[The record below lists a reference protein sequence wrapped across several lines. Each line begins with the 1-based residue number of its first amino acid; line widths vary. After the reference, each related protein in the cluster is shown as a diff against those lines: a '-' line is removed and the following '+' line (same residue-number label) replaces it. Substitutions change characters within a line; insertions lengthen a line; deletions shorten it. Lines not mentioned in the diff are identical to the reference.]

1 MHAVLDR
8 LKLRRPGYRVI
19 TVTGTNGKGSAVAML
34 EACLRAAGY
43 RVGTY
48 TSPHL
53 IKYNERVRVDG
64 MDATDAALCA
74 AFERI
79 ESARGEIPLTYFEFG
94 TLAAFDQF
102 ARAGINVAVL
112 EVGLGGRLDAVNAID
127 ADAAMVTS
135 IGIDH
140 VQWLGDTREAIGREK
155 AGVFRKDR
163 PAICAD
169 PAPPASIAEV
179 ARETGARLYQRNRD
193 FSVERSES
201 GDAHRPRRS
210 SFGGGHQAAGMDE
223 VSSETRRNDSFE
235 SDLQRAS
242 GWTWRAGSVVR
253 AGLPY
258 PALRGDYQLD
268 NAAGALM
275 VFETLRDVLPV
286 SQGHIRE
293 GLLAAVV
300 PGRFQVLPGLPVRV
314 LDVAHNPDAVRA
326 LARTLK
332 QQTVTGR
339 TLAVFGMLR
348 DKDMVGA
355 VRSMQDVVDAWYV
368 TTLGATERG
377 ATAEEVTQ
385 AIARAGLDKPVT
397 PFNDARA
404 AYAAARRDAGPADRI
419 VVFGSF
425 YMVGDILSLP
435 KQDL

>member
-1 MHAVLDR
+1 
-8 LKLRRPGYRVI
+8 
-19 TVTGTNGKGSAVAML
+19 
-34 EACLRAAGY
+34 
-43 RVGTY
+43 
-48 TSPHL
+48 
-53 IKYNERVRVDG
+53 
-64 MDATDAALCA
+64 
-74 AFERI
+74 
-79 ESARGEIPLTYFEFG
+79 
-94 TLAAFDQF
+94 
-102 ARAGINVAVL
+102 
-112 EVGLGGRLDAVNAID
+112 
-127 ADAAMVTS
+127 MVTS

-169 PAPPASIAEV
+169 PEPPASIAAV
-179 ARETGARLYQRNRD
+179 AREIGARLYQRNQD
-193 FSVERSES
+193 FFVER
-201 GDAHRPRRS
+201 GD
-210 SFGGGHQAAGMDE
+210 
-223 VSSETRRNDSFE
+223 
-235 SDLQRAS
+235 S
-242 GWTWRAGSVVR
+242 GWTWRYGNTVR

-314 LDVAHNPDAVRA
+314 LDVAHNPDAVRV
-326 LARTLK
+326 LARTLT

-348 DKDMVGA
+348 DKDIVGA
-355 VRSMQDVVDAWYV
+355 VRSMQDIVDVWYV
-368 TTLGATERG
+368 TALGQQTERG
-377 ATAEEVTQ
+377 ATAEEVAQ
-385 AIARAGLDKPVT
+385 AIARVGLNKPVT
-397 PFNDARA
+397 RFNDARA
-404 AYAAARRDAGPADRI
+404 AYAAARRDADPADRI

>member
-1 MHAVLDR
+1 MLDR

-64 MDATDAALCA
+64 VDATDTALCA

-79 ESARGEIPLTYFEFG
+79 EAARGETPLTYFEFG

-102 ARAGINVAVL
+102 ARANIDVAVL

-127 ADAAMVTS
+127 ADAALVTS

-140 VQWLGDTREAIGREK
+140 IQWLGDTREAIGREK

-169 PAPPASIAEV
+169 PEPPASIAAQAQTV
-179 ARETGARLYQRNRD
+179 GARLYQRNRD
-193 FSVERSES
+193 FFVER
-201 GDAHRPRRS
+201 GD
-210 SFGGGHQAAGMDE
+210 
-223 VSSETRRNDSFE
+223 
-235 SDLQRAS
+235 S
-242 GWTWRAGSVVR
+242 GWTWKHGHTVR
-253 AGLPY
+253 AGLSY
-258 PALRGDYQLD
+258 PALRGDYQLA
-268 NAAGALM
+268 NAAGVLM
-275 VFETLRDVLPV
+275 VLETLRDVLPV

-293 GLLAAVV
+293 GLLAANVR
-300 PGRFQVLPGLPVRV
+300 GRFQVLPGLPVRV
-314 LDVAHNPDAVRA
+314 LDVAHNPDAVRV
-326 LARTLK
+326 LARTLT

-355 VRSMQDVVDAWYV
+355 VRSMRDIVDAWYV
-368 TTLGATERG
+368 TALGQQTERG
-377 ATAEEVTQ
+377 ATAEEVAQ
-385 AIARAGLDKPVT
+385 AIVRAGLDKPVT
-397 PFNDARA
+397 RFNDARA

-435 KQDL
+435 KQEL

>member
-1 MHAVLDR
+1 MLDR
-8 LKLRRPGYRVI
+8 LRLRQPNFRTI
-19 TVTGTNGKGSAVAML
+19 TVTGTNGKGSVVAML

-64 MDATDAALCA
+64 ADATDAALCA

-79 ESARGEIPLTYFEFG
+79 ESTRGEIPLTYFEFG

-102 ARAGINVAVL
+102 ARANIDVAVL

-140 VQWLGDTREAIGREK
+140 VQWLGDTREAIGYEK
-155 AGVFRKDR
+155 AGVFRKNR

-169 PAPPASIAEV
+169 PEPPASIAAQAQAV
-179 ARETGARLYQRNRD
+179 GATFYQRNRD
-193 FSVERSES
+193 FSVERT
-201 GDAHRPRRS
+201 D
-210 SFGGGHQAAGMDE
+210 
-223 VSSETRRNDSFE
+223 
-235 SDLQRAS
+235 S
-242 GWTWRAGSVVR
+242 GWTWRAGSTLR
-253 AGLPY
+253 AGLP
-258 PALRGDYQLD
+258 PPVLRGDYQLD

-275 VFETLRDVLPV
+275 VLETLKEVLPL
-286 SQGHIRE
+286 SQAHIRE

-314 LDVAHNPDAVRA
+314 LDVAHNPDAVRV

-355 VRSMQDVVDAWYV
+355 VRSMQGIVDAWYV
-368 TTLGATERG
+368 TALGQQTERG
-377 ATAEEVTQ
+377 ATAAEVEQ
-385 AIARAGLDKPVT
+385 AIVRAGLNKPVT
-397 PFNDARA
+397 RFNDVRA

-435 KQDL
+435 KKDL

>member
-1 MHAVLDR
+1 MLDR
-8 LKLRRPGYRVI
+8 LRLRHLNFRTI

-64 MDATDAALCA
+64 VDATDAALCA

-102 ARAGINVAVL
+102 ARANIDVAVL

-169 PAPPASIAEV
+169 PEPPASIAAV

-193 FSVERSES
+193 FSVER
-201 GDAHRPRRS
+201 G
-210 SFGGGHQAAGMDE
+210 
-223 VSSETRRNDSFE
+223 ETT
-235 SDLQRAS
+235 
-242 GWTWRAGSVVR
+242 GWTWRAGSAVR
-253 AGLPY
+253 AGLPF

-268 NAAGALM
+268 NAAGVLM

-286 SQGHIRE
+286 SQAHIRE

-314 LDVAHNPDAVRA
+314 LDVAHNPDAVRV

-355 VRSMQDVVDAWYV
+355 VHSMRDIVDAWYV
-368 TTLGATERG
+368 TSLGTTERG

-385 AIARAGLDKPVT
+385 AIARAGLNKPVT

-425 YMVGDILSLP
+425 YMVSDILSLP
-435 KQDL
+435 KKDL

>member
-1 MHAVLDR
+1 MLDR
-8 LKLRRPGYRVI
+8 LRLRRPGFRAI
-19 TVTGTNGKGSAVAML
+19 TVAGTNGKGSAVAML

-64 MDATDAALCA
+64 VDATDAALCA

-102 ARAGINVAVL
+102 ACAGIDVAVL

-169 PAPPASIAEV
+169 PEPPASIAEV
-179 ARETGARLYQRNRD
+179 ARETGARLYQRNLD
-193 FSVERSES
+193 FFVERN
-201 GDAHRPRRS
+201 
-210 SFGGGHQAAGMDE
+210 
-223 VSSETRRNDSFE
+223 ET
-235 SDLQRAS
+235 
-242 GWTWRAGSVVR
+242 GWAFRAGRVLR
-253 AGLPY
+253 AGLPF

-286 SQGHIRE
+286 SQAHIRE

-300 PGRFQVLPGLPVRV
+300 PGRFQVLPGLPLRV
-314 LDVAHNPDAVRA
+314 LDVAHNPDAVRV
-326 LARTLK
+326 LARTLT

-348 DKDMVGA
+348 DKDIVGA
-355 VRSMQDVVDAWYV
+355 VRSMKDIVDAWYV
-368 TTLGATERG
+368 TALGQQTERG

-404 AYAAARRDAGPADRI
+404 AYATARRDAGPADRI

-435 KQDL
+435 KQEL

>member
-1 MHAVLDR
+1 VHAVLDR

-34 EACLRAAGY
+34 EACLCAAGY

-179 ARETGARLYQRNRD
+179 ARKTGARLYQRNRD
-193 FSVERSES
+193 FSVERGE
-201 GDAHRPRRS
+201 
-210 SFGGGHQAAGMDE
+210 M
-223 VSSETRRNDSFE
+223 
-235 SDLQRAS
+235 
-242 GWTWRAGSVVR
+242 GWTLRAGSVVR
-253 AGLPY
+253 AGLPT

-275 VFETLRDVLPV
+275 VFETLWDVLPV

-314 LDVAHNPDAVRA
+314 LDVAHNPDAVRV
-326 LARTLK
+326 LARTLT
-332 QQTVTGR
+332 QQAVTGR

-348 DKDMVGA
+348 DKDIVGA
-355 VRSMQDVVDAWYV
+355 VRSMQDIVDAWYV
-368 TTLGATERG
+368 TALGQQTERG

-385 AIARAGLDKPVT
+385 AIAQAGLNKPVT

-435 KQDL
+435 PRIL

>member
-1 MHAVLDR
+1 MAWIETLHPRKIELGLTRVHAVLDR
-8 LKLRRPGYRVI
+8 LQLRQPNFRTI

-53 IKYNERVRVDG
+53 IRYNERVRVDG
-64 MDATDAALCA
+64 VDATDAALCA

-79 ESARGEIPLTYFEFG
+79 EAGRGDIPLTYFEFG

-102 ARAGINVAVL
+102 ARANIDVAVL

-127 ADAAMVTS
+127 ADAAMITS

-169 PAPPASIAEV
+169 PAPPASIAAQAQAV
-179 ARETGARLYQRNRD
+179 GATFYQRNRD
-193 FSVERSES
+193 FSVERT
-201 GDAHRPRRS
+201 D
-210 SFGGGHQAAGMDE
+210 
-223 VSSETRRNDSFE
+223 
-235 SDLQRAS
+235 S
-242 GWTWRAGSVVR
+242 GWTWRAGSTLR
-253 AGLPY
+253 AGLPP
-258 PALRGDYQLD
+258 PALRGNHQID
-268 NAAGALM
+268 NAAGVLM
-275 VFETLRDVLPV
+275 VLETLKAVLPL
-286 SQGHIRE
+286 SQAHIRE
-293 GLLAAVV
+293 GLLAANVR
-300 PGRFQVLPGLPVRV
+300 GRFQVLPGLPVRV
-314 LDVAHNPDAVRA
+314 LDVAHNPDAVRV
-326 LARTLK
+326 LAHTLK

-355 VRSMQDVVDAWYV
+355 VRSMQDIVDAWYV
-368 TTLGATERG
+368 TTLGTTERG
-377 ATAEEVTQ
+377 ATAAEVAQ
-385 AIARAGLDKPVT
+385 AIAQAGPNKPVT
-397 PFNDARA
+397 RFNDVRA

-425 YMVGDILSLP
+425 YMVGDILSLL
-435 KQDL
+435 KEDL

>member
-1 MHAVLDR
+1 MKTRALSDWLAWIETLHPRKIELGLERVHAVLDR
-8 LKLRRPGYRVI
+8 LRLRHPGYRVI
-19 TVTGTNGKGSAVAML
+19 TVAGTNGKGSAAAML
-34 EACLRAAGY
+34 EACLRAAGH

-64 MDATDAALCA
+64 VDATDVALCA
-74 AFERI
+74 TFERI
-79 ESARGEIPLTYFEFG
+79 ESARGETPLTYFEFG

-102 ARAGINVAVL
+102 ARAGIDVAVL

-127 ADAAMVTS
+127 ADAALVTS

-140 VQWLGDTREAIGREK
+140 VQWLGDTRAAIGREK

-179 ARETGARLYQRNRD
+179 AQAVGARLYQRSRD
-193 FSVERSES
+193 FFVER
-201 GDAHRPRRS
+201 GD
-210 SFGGGHQAAGMDE
+210 
-223 VSSETRRNDSFE
+223 
-235 SDLQRAS
+235 S
-242 GWTWRAGSVVR
+242 GWTWKYGNTVR
-253 AGLPY
+253 AGLPV

-286 SQGHIRE
+286 SQAHIRE

-300 PGRFQVLPGLPVRV
+300 PGRFQVLPGLPLRV
-314 LDVAHNPDAVRA
+314 LDVAHNPDAVRV
-326 LARTLK
+326 LARTLT

-355 VRSMQDVVDAWYV
+355 VRSMRDIVDAWYV
-368 TTLGATERG
+368 TALGQQTERG
-377 ATAEEVTQ
+377 ATAEEVAQ
-385 AIARAGLDKPVT
+385 AIARAGLDKPVM

-435 KQDL
+435 KKDL

>member
-1 MHAVLDR
+1 MAWIETLHPRKIELGLERVHAVLDR
-8 LKLRRPGYRVI
+8 LRLRQPNFRTI

-64 MDATDAALCA
+64 VDATDAALCA

-79 ESARGEIPLTYFEFG
+79 ESGRGEIPLTYFEFG

-102 ARAGINVAVL
+102 ARANIDVAVL

-140 VQWLGDTREAIGREK
+140 VQWLGDTREAIGYEK

-169 PAPPASIAEV
+169 PAPPASIAAQAQAV
-179 ARETGARLYQRNRD
+179 GATFYQRDRD
-193 FSVERSES
+193 FSVERT
-201 GDAHRPRRS
+201 D
-210 SFGGGHQAAGMDE
+210 
-223 VSSETRRNDSFE
+223 
-235 SDLQRAS
+235 S
-242 GWTWRAGSVVR
+242 GWTWRAGSTLR
-253 AGLPY
+253 AGLPP
-258 PALRGDYQLD
+258 PALRGNHQID

-275 VFETLRDVLPV
+275 VLETLKAVLPL
-286 SQGHIRE
+286 SQAHIRE
-293 GLLAAVV
+293 GLLAANVR
-300 PGRFQVLPGLPVRV
+300 GRFQVLPGLPVRV
-314 LDVAHNPDAVRA
+314 LDVAHNPDAVSV
-326 LARTLK
+326 LAQTLK

-355 VRSMQDVVDAWYV
+355 VRSMQDIVDAWYV
-368 TTLGATERG
+368 TTLDTTERG
-377 ATAEEVTQ
+377 ATAGEVAQ
-385 AIARAGLDKPVT
+385 AIARGGMNTPVT
-397 PFNDARA
+397 RFNDARA

-435 KQDL
+435 KKDL

>member
-8 LKLRRPGYRVI
+8 LRLRHPGFRTI

-64 MDATDAALCA
+64 VDATDAALCA

-79 ESARGEIPLTYFEFG
+79 EAARGEIPLTYFEFG

-102 ARAGINVAVL
+102 ARANIDVAVL

-127 ADAAMVTS
+127 ADAAMITS

-140 VQWLGDTREAIGREK
+140 VQWLGDTREAIGYEK

-169 PAPPASIAEV
+169 PTPPASIAAQAQAV
-179 ARETGARLYQRNRD
+179 GATFYQRNRD
-193 FSVERSES
+193 FSVERT
-201 GDAHRPRRS
+201 D
-210 SFGGGHQAAGMDE
+210 
-223 VSSETRRNDSFE
+223 
-235 SDLQRAS
+235 S
-242 GWTWRAGSVVR
+242 GWTWRAGSTLR
-253 AGLPY
+253 AGLPP
-258 PALRGDYQLD
+258 PALRGNHQID

-275 VFETLRDVLPV
+275 VLETLKAVLPL
-286 SQGHIRE
+286 SQAHIRE
-293 GLLAAVV
+293 GLLAANVR
-300 PGRFQVLPGLPVRV
+300 GRFQVLPGLPVRV
-314 LDVAHNPDAVRA
+314 LDVAHNPDAVRV
-326 LARTLK
+326 LAQTLT
-332 QQTVTGR
+332 QQVVTGR
-339 TLAVFGMLR
+339 TFAVFGMLR
-348 DKDMVGA
+348 DKDMAGA
-355 VRSMQDVVDAWYV
+355 VRGMQDIVDAWYV
-368 TTLGATERG
+368 TTLGTTERG
-377 ATAEEVTQ
+377 ATAEEIAQ
-385 AIARAGLDKPVT
+385 AIARAGLNKPVT
-397 PFNDARA
+397 QFNDARA

-435 KQDL
+435 KKDL

>member
-1 MHAVLDR
+1 MHAALDR

-64 MDATDAALCA
+64 VDATDAALCA

-79 ESARGEIPLTYFEFG
+79 ESVRGEIPLTYFEFG

-102 ARAGINVAVL
+102 ARANIDVAVL

-140 VQWLGDTREAIGREK
+140 VQWLGDTRAAIGREK

-179 ARETGARLYQRNRD
+179 ARKTGARLYQRNRD
-193 FSVERSES
+193 FSVERGE
-201 GDAHRPRRS
+201 
-210 SFGGGHQAAGMDE
+210 M
-223 VSSETRRNDSFE
+223 
-235 SDLQRAS
+235 
-242 GWTWRAGSVVR
+242 GWTLRAGSVVR
-253 AGLPY
+253 AGLPT

-275 VFETLRDVLPV
+275 VFETLWDVLPV

-314 LDVAHNPDAVRA
+314 LDVAHNPDAVRV
-326 LARTLK
+326 LARTLT
-332 QQTVTGR
+332 QQAVTGR

-348 DKDMVGA
+348 DKDIVGA
-355 VRSMQDVVDAWYV
+355 VRSMQDIVDAWYV
-368 TTLGATERG
+368 TALGQQTERG

-385 AIARAGLDKPVT
+385 AIAQAGLNKPVT

-435 KQDL
+435 PRIL